1 VIRADGLTRMIVN
14 VVERAQVEVTIVAT
28 DRNCTS
34 GRVPRRT
41 EQRAVS
47 ERVLSDIFAFPR
59 KSFTY
64 FHFTDRSSWLG
75 VGSGH
80 AVLPRLRD
88 NRGDSAVVAIRGRLV
103 AFLASPWCRLIY
115 PNGIR
120 D

>member
-1 VIRADGLTRMIVN
+1 MIVN

-64 FHFTDRSSWLG
+64 FHFTDRSSWLALALG
-75 VGSGH
+75 TPFCRVSGTIVGT
-80 AVLPRLRD
+80 VLSSRSVADWLRSSRH
-88 NRGDSAVVAIRGRLV
+88 RGAALFTRTVYVIDGGTVPTV
-103 AFLASPWCRLIY
+103 
-115 PNGIR
+115 
-120 D
+120 